1 MKILKRVSGKRRYIC
16 KNDFFDS
23 NKTAMRFLYL
33 FFFLISVQAIQGQ
46 NQFIPD
52 DTPYNTALKNAKTQG
67 KPLFVMLYADWC
79 PHCNL
84 MKKEVFTDPTVI
96 EFLNKNYVCVWKN
109 IEKEEG
115 IILKNK
121 FNTKSLP
128 TFLFIDPTN
137 ETLLY
142 TLKGEL
148 KKDAFMMEANFA
160 LNPKLQLPYLEK
172 EFLADPSNS
181 VKFFNYLNTLKKGK
195 DRTDL
200 SVPTH
205 IYLNTQSDAQLVNE
219 TNWRV
224 IANGVTDIKSRE
236 FQYVLSHVKEFATV
250 ASQSRIDRKIENIIT
265 ESLRPYVDNLDTT
278 NYYKQ
283 REIAKS
289 IHLQKIDSM
298 VFKFDLTLAERTEK
312 WQFYRKVTLNNTQ
325 KLVWN
330 DATAL
335 KDIGQTYLK
344 HIADTESLKKSISW
358 VKHAIELNDS
368 YDGNLLLARLY
379 NKIKDK
385 KSALQYARDAKEIS
399 KEMNWNSKEVDT
411 LLAELN
417 TK

>member
-1 MKILKRVSGKRRYIC
+1 
-16 KNDFFDS
+16 
-23 NKTAMRFLYL
+23 MRFIYL
-33 FFFLISVQAIQGQ
+33 FLFFISVPILHSQ
-46 NQFIPD
+46 NQFVPD
-52 DTPYNTALKNAKTQG
+52 DIPYRTGLETAKAAN

-79 PHCNL
+79 PHCNQ
-84 MKKEVFTDPTVI
+84 MKKEVFSDPAVMD
-96 EFLNKNYVCVWKN
+96 FLKRNYVCLWKD

-115 IILKNK
+115 KMLKDK

-128 TFLFIDPTN
+128 TFLFLDAT

-142 TLKGEL
+142 ALKGEM
-148 KKDAFMMEANFA
+148 KTAAFLTEVNYA
-160 LNPKLQLPYLEK
+160 LNPKMQLPYLEK

-181 VKFFNYLNTLKKGK
+181 TKFFAYLNTLKKGK

-200 SVPTH
+200 SPATH
-205 IYLNTQSDAQLVNE
+205 LYLNTQSDTQLVSE

-224 IANGVTDIKSRE
+224 IANGVTDINSRE
-236 FQYVLSHVKEFATV
+236 FQYVLKHQKEFAAV
-250 ASQSRIDRKIENIIT
+250 ASQNRVDRKV
-265 ESLRPYVDNLDTT
+265 ESIVSELLRPLVDNLDTV

-289 IHLQKIDSM
+289 IRLQKTDSL

-312 WQFYRKVTLNNTQ
+312 WQFYKKVTLEDTQ

-330 DATAL
+330 DASFL

-344 HIADTESLKKSISW
+344 HITDTNALKMAIFW
-358 VKHAIELNDS
+358 VKHSLELNDS

-385 KSALQYARDAKEIS
+385 KSALKYAQHAKVICTEMTWSTNDVDA
-399 KEMNWNSKEVDT
+399 
-411 LLAELN
+411 LLAELLS
-417 TK
+417 K

>member
-1 MKILKRVSGKRRYIC
+1 
-16 KNDFFDS
+16 
-23 NKTAMRFLYL
+23 MRFLPIL
-33 FFFLISVQAIQGQ
+33 FLFLSLQTVKSQ
-46 NQFIPD
+46 NQFVPD
-52 DTPYNTALKNAKTQG
+52 DTPYKTALETAKLQN

-79 PHCNL
+79 PHCNQ
-84 MKKEVFTDPTVI
+84 MKKEVLSDPNVMD
-96 EFLNKNYVCVWKN
+96 FLKENYVCAWKN

-115 IILKNK
+115 IALKDK
-121 FNTKSLP
+121 YNTKSLP
-128 TFLFIDPTN
+128 TFLFIDPNT

-142 TLKGEL
+142 ALKGEM
-148 KKDAFMMEANFA
+148 KTPEFMTEVKYA
-160 LNPKLQLPYLEK
+160 LNSRMQLPYLEK

-181 VKFFNYLNTLKKGK
+181 TKFFAYLNTLKKGK

-200 SVPTH
+200 SIPTH
-205 IYLNTQSDAQLVNE
+205 IYLNTQSDAQLVSE

-236 FQYVLSHVKEFATV
+236 FQYVLKHQKDFAAV
-250 ASQSRIDRKIENIIT
+250 ASQNRVDRKIESIVT
-265 ESLRPYVDNLDTT
+265 ELLRPYVDNLDTI

-289 IHLQKIDSM
+289 IKLQKTDSL

-312 WQFYRKVTLNNTQ
+312 WQFYKKVTLEDTQ

-330 DATAL
+330 DASFL

-344 HIADTESLKKSISW
+344 HISDTESLKKSIFW
-358 VKHAIELNDS
+358 VKHSLELNDS

-385 KSALQYARDAKEIS
+385 KLALQYAKDAKEICT
-399 KEMNWNSKEVDT
+399 EMTWSTKEVDT

>member
-1 MKILKRVSGKRRYIC
+1 
-16 KNDFFDS
+16 
-23 NKTAMRFLYL
+23 MRLIYTLLL
-33 FFFLISVQAIQGQ
+33 FISLQIVNSQ
-46 NQFIPD
+46 NQFVPD
-52 DTPYNTALKNAKTQG
+52 NVPYKTALENAKSQG

-84 MKKEVFTDPTVI
+84 MKKEVFSDASVMD
-96 EFLNKNYVCVWKN
+96 FLKKNYVCSWKD

-115 IILKNK
+115 IALKNK

-128 TFLFIDPTN
+128 TFLFIDPN
-137 ETLLY
+137 DETLLY
-142 TLKGEL
+142 ALKGEL
-148 KKDAFMMEANFA
+148 KKADFLAEANYA
-160 LNPKLQLPYLEK
+160 LNPRMQLPYLEK
-172 EFLADPSNS
+172 QFLADPSNS
-181 VKFFNYLNTLKKGK
+181 DKYFTYLNILKKGK

-205 IYLNTQSDAQLVNE
+205 IYLNTQSDAQLLSE

-236 FQYVLSHVKEFATV
+236 FQYVLNHQKEFAAV
-250 ASQSRIDRKIENIIT
+250 ASQNRVDRKIESIVN
-265 ESLRPYVDNLDTT
+265 EMLRPLVDNLDTI

-289 IHLQKIDSM
+289 IRLQKTDSL

-312 WQFYRKVTLNNTQ
+312 WQFYKKVTLEDTQ

-330 DATAL
+330 DASFL
-335 KDIGQTYLK
+335 KEIGQTYLK
-344 HIADTESLKKSISW
+344 HISDTESLKKSISW
-358 VKHAIELNDS
+358 VKHSVELNDS

-385 KSALQYARDAKEIS
+385 KLALQYAKDAKDIS
-399 KEMNWNSKEVDT
+399 KEMNWDGKEVDS

-417 TK
+417 KK

>member
-1 MKILKRVSGKRRYIC
+1 MRY
-16 KNDFFDS
+16 
-23 NKTAMRFLYL
+23 LYL
-33 FFFLISVQAIQGQ
+33 LLLFVTLQTINSQ

-52 DTPYNTALKNAKTQG
+52 GTTYKTGLETAKKENKS
-67 KPLFVMLYADWC
+67 LFVMLYADWC

-84 MKKEVFTDPTVI
+84 MKKEVFSDPTVMG
-96 EFLNKNYVCVWKN
+96 FLKKNYVCVWLN

-115 IILKNK
+115 KTIQKK

-128 TFLFIDPTN
+128 TFLFLDAN

-142 TLKGEL
+142 TLKGEM
-148 KKDAFMMEANFA
+148 KTAEFMTEANNA
-160 LNPKLQLPYLEK
+160 LNPKLQLPFLEK

-181 VKFFNYLNTLKKGK
+181 TKFFAYLNTLRKGK

-200 SVPTH
+200 SPVTH
-205 IYLNTQSDAQLVNE
+205 TYLNTQSDAQLISE

-224 IANGVTDIKSRE
+224 IANGVTDINSRE
-236 FQYVLSHVKEFATV
+236 FQYVLNHQKEFAAV
-250 ASQSRIDRKIENIIT
+250 ASQNRVDRKVVSIVSEL
-265 ESLRPYVDNLDTT
+265 LRPLVDNLDTV

-289 IHLQKIDSM
+289 IRLQKTDSL

-312 WQFYRKVTLNNTQ
+312 WKFYKKVTLEDTQ

-330 DATAL
+330 DASFL

-344 HIADTESLKKSISW
+344 HIEDIDALKKSIFW
-358 VKHAIELNDS
+358 VNHSLELTDS

-385 KSALQYARDAKEIS
+385 KAALKYAKKAKVICTEMTWSTKDVDA
-399 KEMNWNSKEVDT
+399 
-411 LLAELN
+411 LLAELG

>member
-1 MKILKRVSGKRRYIC
+1 
-16 KNDFFDS
+16 
-23 NKTAMRFLYL
+23 MRFIYTLLL
-33 FFFLISVQAIQGQ
+33 FISLQIVSSQ
-46 NQFIPD
+46 NQFVPD
-52 DTPYNTALKNAKTQG
+52 NVPYKTALENAKSQG

-84 MKKEVFTDPTVI
+84 MKKEVFSDASVMD
-96 EFLNKNYVCVWKN
+96 FLKKNYVCSWKD

-115 IILKNK
+115 IALKNK

-128 TFLFIDPTN
+128 TFLFIDPN
-137 ETLLY
+137 DETLLY
-142 TLKGEL
+142 ALKGEL
-148 KKDAFMMEANFA
+148 KKADFLTEVNYA
-160 LNPKLQLPYLEK
+160 LNPRMQLPYLEK
-172 EFLADPSNS
+172 QFLADPSNS
-181 VKFFNYLNTLKKGK
+181 DKYFVYLNTLKKGK

-205 IYLNTQSDAQLVNE
+205 IYLNTQSDAQLLSE

-236 FQYVLSHVKEFATV
+236 FQYVLNHQKEFAAV
-250 ASQSRIDRKIENIIT
+250 ASQNRVDRKIESIVN
-265 ESLRPYVDNLDTT
+265 EMLRPLVDNLDTI

-289 IHLQKIDSM
+289 IRLQKTDSL

-312 WQFYRKVTLNNTQ
+312 WQFYRKVTLEDTQ

-330 DATAL
+330 DASFL
-335 KDIGQTYLK
+335 KEIGQTYLK
-344 HIADTESLKKSISW
+344 HISDTESLKKSISW
-358 VKHAIELNDS
+358 VKHSVELNDS

-385 KSALQYARDAKEIS
+385 KLALQYAKDAKDIS
-399 KEMNWNSKEVDT
+399 KEMNWDAKEVDS

-417 TK
+417 KK

>member
-1 MKILKRVSGKRRYIC
+1 
-16 KNDFFDS
+16 
-23 NKTAMRFLYL
+23 MRFISTLLL
-33 FFFLISVQAIQGQ
+33 FISLQIVNSQ
-46 NQFIPD
+46 NQFVPD
-52 DTPYNTALKNAKTQG
+52 NVPYKTALENAKSQG

-84 MKKEVFTDPTVI
+84 MKKEVFSDASVMD
-96 EFLNKNYVCVWKN
+96 FLKKNYVCSWKD

-115 IILKNK
+115 IALKNK

-128 TFLFIDPTN
+128 TFLFIDPN
-137 ETLLY
+137 DETLLY
-142 TLKGEL
+142 ALKGEL
-148 KKDAFMMEANFA
+148 KKADFLAEANYA
-160 LNPKLQLPYLEK
+160 LNPRMQLPYLEK
-172 EFLADPSNS
+172 QFLADPSNS
-181 VKFFNYLNTLKKGK
+181 DKYFTYLNTLKKGK

-200 SVPTH
+200 SIPTH
-205 IYLNTQSDAQLVNE
+205 IYLNTQSDAKLISE

-236 FQYVLSHVKEFATV
+236 FQYVLNHQKEFAAV
-250 ASQSRIDRKIENIIT
+250 ASQNRVDRKIESIVN
-265 ESLRPYVDNLDTT
+265 EMLRPLVDNLDTI

-289 IHLQKIDSM
+289 IRLQKTDSL

-312 WQFYRKVTLNNTQ
+312 WQFYKKVTLEDTQ

-330 DATAL
+330 DASFL
-335 KDIGQTYLK
+335 KEIGQTYLK
-344 HIADTESLKKSISW
+344 YISDTESLKKSISW
-358 VKHAIELNDS
+358 VKHSLELNDS

-385 KSALQYARDAKEIS
+385 KLALQYAKDAKDIS
-399 KEMNWNSKEVDT
+399 KEMNWDGKEVDS

-417 TK
+417 KK

>member
-1 MKILKRVSGKRRYIC
+1 
-16 KNDFFDS
+16 
-23 NKTAMRFLYL
+23 MRFLYL
-33 FFFLISVQAIQGQ
+33 FFLFISLQTTSAQ
-46 NQFIPD
+46 NQFVPD
-52 DTPYNTALKNAKTQG
+52 DMPYNTALNNAKAQG
-67 KPLFVMLYADWC
+67 KPVFLMLYADWC

-84 MKKEVFTDPTVI
+84 MKKEVFSDPAVI
-96 EFLNKNYVCVWKN
+96 NFLKKNYVCVWKN

-115 IILKNK
+115 TALKNK

-128 TFLFIDPTN
+128 SFLFIDSAT

-142 TLKGEL
+142 ALKGEL
-148 KKDAFMMEANFA
+148 KKEVFMTEVNNA

-172 EFLADPSNS
+172 EFLADPSN
-181 VKFFNYLNTLKKGK
+181 VDKFFNYLNTLKKGK

-200 SVPTH
+200 SIPTH
-205 IYLNTQSDAQLVNE
+205 IYLNTQSDAQLISE

-236 FQYVLSHVKEFATV
+236 FQYVLSHNKEFAAV
-250 ASQSRIDRKIENIIT
+250 ASQSRIDRKTESIIT

-289 IHLQKIDSM
+289 IRLQKVDSL

-312 WQFYRKVTLNNTQ
+312 WQFYKKVTLESTQ

-330 DATAL
+330 DASFL

-344 HIADTESLKKSISW
+344 HISDTESLKKSIEW
-358 VKHAIELNDS
+358 IKHAIELNDS

-379 NKIKDK
+379 QKIKDK
-385 KSALQYARDAKEIS
+385 KQALQYAKDAKEIA
-399 KEMNWNSKEVDT
+399 KEMNWNSKEVDA
-411 LLAELN
+411 LLVELG
-417 TK
+417 KR